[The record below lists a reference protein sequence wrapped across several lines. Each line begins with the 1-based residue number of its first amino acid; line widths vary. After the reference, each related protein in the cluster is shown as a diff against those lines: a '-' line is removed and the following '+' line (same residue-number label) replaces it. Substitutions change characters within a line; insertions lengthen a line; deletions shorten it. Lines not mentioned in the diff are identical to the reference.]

1 MTPDPLCMDTVACTC
16 TCTCTSAS
24 AIHIGIDSRN
34 GSHRAT
40 VISKRR
46 TWL

>member
-1 MTPDPLCMDTVACTC
+1 MTPTPLCMDTVACSC
-16 TCTCTSAS
+16 TSASASASAS
-24 AIHIGIDSRN
+24 AIHIGID
-34 GSHRAT
+34 SHRAT

>member
-1 MTPDPLCMDTVACTC
+1 MTPTPLCMDTVASS
-16 TCTCTSAS
+16 CTSAS